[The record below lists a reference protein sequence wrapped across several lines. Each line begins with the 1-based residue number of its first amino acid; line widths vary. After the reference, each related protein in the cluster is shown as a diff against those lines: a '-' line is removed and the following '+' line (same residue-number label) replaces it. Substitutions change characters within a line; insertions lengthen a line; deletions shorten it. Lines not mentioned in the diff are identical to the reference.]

1 MVPLG
6 MAKDGMGV
14 CWQKSVRGLDPWLTL
29 ELDPGGQRLLPAP
42 LLALDWAQLPPIT
55 SHAALREQ
63 RGVEIIGRVY
73 EGSP

>member
-1 MVPLG
+1 M
-6 MAKDGMGV
+6 
-14 CWQKSVRGLDPWLTL
+14 RGLDPWLTL

-55 SHAALREQ
+55 SPAAGLKDAALREQ

-73 EGSP
+73 DGSP